1 MQPPKISAASF
12 VALAAVVCS
21 FALHAGERREVTN
34 SPRPKALISESKV
47 IPGDVPGH
55 ELIQIVRLDELQS
68 SDPNLDG
75 GVATVHVHIDITAG
89 NGRYYGYAVTR
100 TPSGDLVFDNF
111 EGRISTVIKAGV
123 PETTFEGTNRLFGG
137 TGQFANLKGT
147 GKYQGKIGPDG
158 KPLPYQHHWTIEY

>member
-1 MQPPKISAASF
+1 MQRSSILAASL
-12 VALAAVVCS
+12 VVLATLVCS
-21 FALHAGERREVTN
+21 VTVHAGEKKEVTN

-75 GVATVHVHIDITAG
+75 GVATVNVHMDITAG

-111 EGRISTVIKAGV
+111 EGRITTVMNAGV
-123 PETTFEGTNRLFGG
+123 AETTFEGTNRLFGG
-137 TGQFANLKGT
+137 TGKFANLKGT
-147 GKYQGKIGPDG
+147 GKYQGKLGPDG